1 MFYTL
6 SLICFV
12 LFYILFFSSLNMTDE
27 TQNLKLVTT
36 TKHTVDSPG
45 QRQSSRPLP
54 HQDSLTSRCSDT
66 TRLIEETQK
75 PAPVLDETPM
85 GSTRGGHYL
94 PCPAET
100 HLPSSPQFGPGQ
112 SQWCTPP
119 PTGRD
124 SLSERSSFTTRL
136 TGRKEFSHR
145 PKGQL
150 TLEINR

>member
-1 MFYTL
+1 
-6 SLICFV
+6 
-12 LFYILFFSSLNMTDE
+12 MTDE

-85 GSTRGGHYL
+85 GSISEVHECRDGWHP
-94 PCPAET
+94 PCKIQK
-100 HLPSSPQFGPGQ
+100 QFN
-112 SQWCTPP
+112 
-119 PTGRD
+119 
-124 SLSERSSFTTRL
+124 
-136 TGRKEFSHR
+136 GRKSFQHMVLDSNKQRKHKFLFNLK
-145 PKGQL
+145 PY
-150 TLEINR
+150 